1 MIQHS
6 VRAYSTGRQ
15 HRLVYVPEVPGTYDV
30 KCRVLCPGDTRCAE
44 THELKPVDA
53 VYELYYQFRQ
63 LGDYIMILVVDG
75 DVKRTL
81 KAVVDK

>member
-1 MIQHS
+1 LGRI
-6 VRAYSTGRQ
+6 TGAEEEEEEEKV
-15 HRLVYVPEVPGTYDV
+15 LTPDPES
-30 KCRVLCPGDTRCAE
+30 RCAE

-63 LGDYIMILVVDG
+63 LGDYVMILVVDG